1 MSGVYQRNRE
11 VSEYKFFTQAI
22 AIRVEVNKLMASSS
36 VVPKAYRLLNAVPTV
51 ETARSIVH
59 NVNRADCFYP
69 NSSFNALERKRYL
82 TLAIADCEQLMLDMQ
97 CLMDIGLPV
106 NANRFEGL
114 AAMVEEEIRLLKA
127 ARGVM
132 WKASTQRYMKSY
144 LRNAV
149 LSRRDLLEGRD
160 ICRGFIRFDLW
171 ERGKLRHIS
180 AVHFPERVVQK
191 SLAQNALVP
200 AIVPTL
206 IAANSA
212 NIKGRGTDYAL
223 KLLKRHLADHW
234 RRHGREGYILLGDF
248 SDYFA
253 RIAHQPVKDQV
264 ASALLDP
271 RVVALEHRL
280 IDAQG
285 DVGLG
290 LGSEPNQICAVAHPN
305 RIDHYVTEMLRP
317 ESYGRYMDDFYLIH
331 ESKDYLQVC
340 LLLIEGKCAELGIEL
355 NPRKTRVVKLTRGFT
370 WLKKRI
376 FYTETGRIVVKPC
389 RDSITRERRKLKKMA
404 RMVADGIMTPEQV
417 EQSYQSWRGGMKRL
431 DAHRSVRAMDALYR
445 SLFGNPAGGGCS
457 MQSKSGG
464 DTDGNMP
471 LP

>member
-1 MSGVYQRNRE
+1 MN
-11 VSEYKFFTQAI
+11 SEERRA
-22 AIRVEVNKLMASSS
+22 
-36 VVPKAYRLLNAVPTV
+36 
-51 ETARSIVH
+51 AR
-59 NVNRADCFYP
+59 
-69 NSSFNALERKRYL
+69 RKRREERRAKAKAERVKPC
-82 TLAIADCEQLMLDMQ
+82 TLETVADLNSLCKASKQ
-97 CLMDIGLPV
+97 
-106 NANRFEGL
+106 
-114 AAMVEEEIRLLKA
+114 A

-132 WKASTQRYMKSY
+132 WKASTQRYMKDY

-149 LSRRDLLEGRD
+149 KSRNDLLEGRD

-180 AVHFPERVVQK
+180 AVHFPERVIQK
-191 SLAQNALVP
+191 SLSQNALVP

-206 IAANSA
+206 ITANSA

-234 RRHGREGYILLGDF
+234 RRHRREGYILLGDF

-253 RIAHQPVKDQV
+253 RIAHEPVKRQV
-264 ASALLDP
+264 ADALLDP

-285 DVGLG
+285 EVGLG

-317 ESYGRYMDDFYLIH
+317 EAYGRYMDDFYLIH
-331 ESKDYLQVC
+331 ESKEYLQVC
-340 LLLIEGKCAELGIEL
+340 LLLIGRKCAELGIEL
-355 NPRKTRVVKLTRGFT
+355 NPRKTRVVKLSRGFT

-404 RMVADGIMTPEQV
+404 RMVADGVMTP
-417 EQSYQSWRGGMKRL
+417 SRL
-431 DAHRSVRAMDALYR
+431 SGATRAGA
-445 SLFGNPAGGGCS
+445 AA
-457 MQSKSGG
+457 
-464 DTDGNMP
+464 
-471 LP
+471 

>member
-1 MSGVYQRNRE
+1 MNSEQRR
-11 VSEYKFFTQAI
+11 A
-22 AIRVEVNKLMASSS
+22 
-36 VVPKAYRLLNAVPTV
+36 
-51 ETARSIVH
+51 AR
-59 NVNRADCFYP
+59 
-69 NSSFNALERKRYL
+69 RKRREEKRARAKAERVKAC
-82 TLAIADCEQLMLDMQ
+82 TLETVADLNSLCKASKQ
-97 CLMDIGLPV
+97 
-106 NANRFEGL
+106 
-114 AAMVEEEIRLLKA
+114 A

-132 WKASTQRYMKSY
+132 WKASTQRYMKDY

-149 LSRRDLLEGRD
+149 KSRQDLLEGRD
-160 ICRGFIRFDLW
+160 ICQGFIRFDLW

-191 SLAQNALVP
+191 SLSQNAIVP

-206 IAANSA
+206 VSANSA

-253 RIAHQPVKDQV
+253 RIAHEPVKRQV
-264 ASALLDP
+264 ADALLDP

-285 DVGLG
+285 EVGLG

-305 RIDHYVTEMLRP
+305 RIDHYVAEMLRP
-317 ESYGRYMDDFYLIH
+317 EAYGRYMDDFYLIH
-331 ESKDYLQVC
+331 ESKEYLQVC
-340 LLLIEGKCAELGIEL
+340 LLLIEHECAKLGIAL

-376 FYTETGRIVVKPC
+376 FYTETGRIVMKPC

-404 RMVADGIMTPEQV
+404 RMVAEGVMTPEQMQ
-417 EQSYQSWRGGMKRL
+417 QSYQSWRGGMAHL
-431 DAHRSVRAMDALYR
+431 DAHRSVLAMDALYR
-445 SLFGNPAGGGCS
+445 SLFENLAGGVAQCNQARETIRAERPRHSGRAAT
-457 MQSKSGG
+457 QNGGLDGSK
-464 DTDGNMP
+464 TK
-471 LP
+471 

>member
-51 ETARSIVH
+51 ETARSIVY

-69 NSSFNALERKRYL
+69 NTSFNALERKRYL

-106 NANRFEGL
+106 NANRFDEL
-114 AAMVEEEIRLLKA
+114 AAMVEEEI
-127 ARGVM
+127 
-132 WKASTQRYMKSY
+132 
-144 LRNAV
+144 
-149 LSRRDLLEGRD
+149 
-160 ICRGFIRFDLW
+160 
-171 ERGKLRHIS
+171 
-180 AVHFPERVVQK
+180 
-191 SLAQNALVP
+191 
-200 AIVPTL
+200 
-206 IAANSA
+206 
-212 NIKGRGTDYAL
+212 

-305 RIDHYVTEMLRP
+305 RIDHYVIEMLRP
-317 ESYGRYMDDFYLIH
+317 EAYGRYMDDFYLIH

-340 LLLIEGKCAELGIEL
+340 LLLIERKCAELGIEL
-355 NPRKTRVVKLTRGFT
+355 NPRKTRVVKFTRGFT

-376 FYTETGRIVVKPC
+376 FYTDTGRIVVKPC

-445 SLFGNPAGGGCS
+445 SLFGNLAQGGGAQCRPTRGTIQAEAS
-457 MQSKSGG
+457 SRNSGEPATQSSG
-464 DTDGNMP
+464 
-471 LP
+471 LS

>member
-1 MSGVYQRNRE
+1 MNSEQRR
-11 VSEYKFFTQAI
+11 A
-22 AIRVEVNKLMASSS
+22 
-36 VVPKAYRLLNAVPTV
+36 
-51 ETARSIVH
+51 AR
-59 NVNRADCFYP
+59 
-69 NSSFNALERKRYL
+69 RKRREEKRAKAKAERVKAC
-82 TLAIADCEQLMLDMQ
+82 TLETVADLNSLCKASKQ
-97 CLMDIGLPV
+97 
-106 NANRFEGL
+106 
-114 AAMVEEEIRLLKA
+114 A

-132 WKASTQRYMKSY
+132 WKASTQRYMKDY

-171 ERGKLRHIS
+171 
-180 AVHFPERVVQK
+180 
-191 SLAQNALVP
+191 
-200 AIVPTL
+200 
-206 IAANSA
+206 
-212 NIKGRGTDYAL
+212 GRGTDYAL
-223 KLLKRHLADHW
+223 RLLKRHLADHW

-305 RIDHYVTEMLRP
+305 RIDHYVIEMLRP
-317 ESYGRYMDDFYLIH
+317 EAYGRYMDDFYLIH

-340 LLLIEGKCAELGIEL
+340 LLLIERKCAELGIEL

-376 FYTETGRIVVKPC
+376 FYTDTGRIVVKPC

-404 RMVADGIMTPEQV
+404 RMVADGIMTPGQV

-457 MQSKSGG
+457 MQSKPGG

>member
-1 MSGVYQRNRE
+1 MN
-11 VSEYKFFTQAI
+11 SEERRA
-22 AIRVEVNKLMASSS
+22 
-36 VVPKAYRLLNAVPTV
+36 
-51 ETARSIVH
+51 AR
-59 NVNRADCFYP
+59 
-69 NSSFNALERKRYL
+69 RKRREERRAKAKAERVKPC
-82 TLAIADCEQLMLDMQ
+82 TLEAVADLNSLCKASKQ
-97 CLMDIGLPV
+97 
-106 NANRFEGL
+106 
-114 AAMVEEEIRLLKA
+114 AAG
-127 ARGVM
+127 GVM
-132 WKASTQRYMKSY
+132 WKSSTQRYMKDY

-149 LSRRDLLEGRD
+149 KSRNDLLEGRD

-180 AVHFPERVVQK
+180 AVHFPERVIQK
-191 SLAQNALVP
+191 SLSQNALVP

-206 IAANSA
+206 ITANSA

-234 RRHGREGYILLGDF
+234 RRHRREGYILLGDF

-285 DVGLG
+285 EVGLG
-290 LGSEPNQICAVAHPN
+290 LGSEPN
-305 RIDHYVTEMLRP
+305 
-317 ESYGRYMDDFYLIH
+317 
-331 ESKDYLQVC
+331 
-340 LLLIEGKCAELGIEL
+340 
-355 NPRKTRVVKLTRGFT
+355 PRKTRVVKLSRGFT

-404 RMVADGIMTPEQV
+404 RMVADGVMTPEQV
-417 EQSYQSWRGGMKRL
+417 ERSYQSWRGGMKRL
-431 DAHRSVRAMDALYR
+431 DAHRSVLAMDALYR
-445 SLFGNPAGGGCS
+445 SLFENLAREGGAQCRPTRGTIQAEASPRNSGEPAT
-457 MQSKSGG
+457 QSSG
-464 DTDGNMP
+464 
-471 LP
+471 LSEAAAK

>member
-1 MSGVYQRNRE
+1 MC
-11 VSEYKFFTQAI
+11 K
-22 AIRVEVNKLMASSS
+22 AS
-36 VVPKAYRLLNAVPTV
+36 K
-51 ETARSIVH
+51 
-59 NVNRADCFYP
+59 
-69 NSSFNALERKRYL
+69 
-82 TLAIADCEQLMLDMQ
+82 Q
-97 CLMDIGLPV
+97 
-106 NANRFEGL
+106 
-114 AAMVEEEIRLLKA
+114 A

-191 SLAQNALVP
+191 SLSQNALVP

-206 IAANSA
+206 VSANSA

-271 RVVALEHRL
+271 RVVALEHHL

-305 RIDHYVTEMLRP
+305 RIDHYVAEMLRP

-376 FYTETGRIVVKPC
+376 FYTKTGRIVVKPC

-457 MQSKSGG
+457 MQSKPGG